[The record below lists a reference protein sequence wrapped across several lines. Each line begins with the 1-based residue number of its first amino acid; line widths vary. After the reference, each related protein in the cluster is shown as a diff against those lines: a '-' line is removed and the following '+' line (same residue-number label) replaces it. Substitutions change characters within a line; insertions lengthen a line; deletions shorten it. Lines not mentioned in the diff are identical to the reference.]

1 MTGSILIVIPAFNE
15 DTTISQVVKN
25 CKKFGDVLVI
35 NDGSIDKTMFLA
47 KRSGAIVL
55 SNKKNFGYEYSLN
68 VGHSYAL
75 KNQYEIMITFDADG
89 QLPYTSIPAFIEL
102 IQNGV
107 DIVIGKRIRIK
118 RFTEKILAKLAFLV
132 CGVADPYCGMKA
144 YNLKANKQK
153 YFSRYNS
160 VGTALTLDYIEKKLS
175 FKNVDIKVT
184 SRNGQSKFGGT
195 LMSELRMLYSLF
207 TGLRKLFLIW
217 VSQKSFFNLTKK
229 VASQNG
235 KSRSNS

>member
-47 KRSGAIVL
+47 KSSGAIVL

-75 KNQYEIMITFDADG
+75 KNQYKIMITFDADG
-89 QLPYTSIPAFIEL
+89 QLPYTSIPTFIKL
-102 IQNGV
+102 IRNGV
-107 DIVIGKRIRIK
+107 DIVIGKRTRIK

-144 YNLKANKQK
+144 YNLKANKQN

-160 VGTALTLDYIEKKLS
+160 VGTALTLDYIAKKLS
-175 FKNVDIKVT
+175 FKNVDIKIT
-184 SRNGQSKFGGT
+184 PRNGQSKFGGT
-195 LMSELRMLYSLF
+195 LLSELRLLYSLF

-217 VSQKSFFNLTKK
+217 VSQKFFQFNKKSSFTK
-229 VASQNG
+229 
-235 KSRSNS
+235 